1 MMSYKR
7 FAENIFRT
15 FTHGQY
21 KTSCIKEGIA
31 IKQPQKVKNKKIIF
45 ILKQA
50 LLKVK
55 VNFPK

>member
-7 FAENIFRT
+7 YAENIFCT

-31 IKQPQKVKNKKIIF
+31 IKKNPKVKIKKIIF
-45 ILKQA
+45 VLKQA